1 MTNGIQHGTF
11 LGFRSLNPTITFTSQ
26 GWVLRRELN
35 TLQRQPVE
43 VTRSVKGRTI
53 QQTTECSISGDEE
66 PVISLS
72 NGKMLCTNMISPWV
86 SKINERSNFGLMSP
100 PVLLL
105 LSKQIKGFP
114 KGWNLENWCP
124 SCPGGDNS
132 QVWKQKSQKSK
143 PRQLKYQTFQT
154 SGNRNWYS
162 VTLLLKR
169 NLKQIKF
176 SKKPEMV
183 SMYPISG
190 LSDLLLN
197 TRRWSKTIIDY
208 RLYRYHL

>member
-1 MTNGIQHGTF
+1 
-11 LGFRSLNPTITFTSQ
+11 
-26 GWVLRRELN
+26 
-35 TLQRQPVE
+35 
-43 VTRSVKGRTI
+43 
-53 QQTTECSISGDEE
+53 
-66 PVISLS
+66 
-72 NGKMLCTNMISPWV
+72 MISPWV

-176 SKKPEMV
+176 SQKPEMV

-208 RLYRYHL
+208 RLYRYHLYWHYNSIYPQYLVSSVMGSMPRPSPASASVLASPDISVSVMASSPLCPLVVWKGEGNPFHSSTSSLIII